1 MDNGTSSYRAQ
12 DRAVLIAL
20 AHRLAA
26 MRAIRTT
33 ALPAVLLFGVL
44 SWHLGRWL
52 PLLAC
57 PVAIWVVS
65 VVISI
70 WSANDV
76 KRRTGLSHKSQQI
89 LWERYKSDPEFSTE
103 INIAIHDSDLFS

>member
-1 MDNGTSSYRAQ
+1 MDFGSGPYTAQ
-12 DRAVLIAL
+12 DEAVVIAL
-20 AHRLAA
+20 AHRLPA

-52 PLLAC
+52 PLLAS

-65 VVISI
+65 VVISV
-70 WSANDV
+70 WSANTV
-76 KRRTGLSHKSQQI
+76 QRLTGLSHKSQQI
-89 LWERYKSDPEFSTE
+89 LWRRYKSDPEFSAE
-103 INIAIHDSDLFS
+103 IDIAIRDPRMLS